1 MDSRHEYCAMKNKN
15 SPLISD
21 KNEEELPHKG
31 VRSQYIA
38 VVILICLLYIVSTLP
53 DATAP
58 VMSFYRFYSC

>member
-1 MDSRHEYCAMKNKN
+1 MKNKN

-31 VRSQYIA
+31 VKLQYIA
-38 VVILICLLYIVSTLP
+38 IFIRKYMLCTVSTLP
-53 DATAP
+53 YATAP